1 MPNSN
6 EGGSCAL
13 RKIACA
19 IFRKARLGGAAALL
33 LLAAGPARAKVLED
47 VVARV
52 NGKPLLL
59 SEYRKNL
66 RSVLDNYQRTMPGL
80 LRDEEALKE
89 IRAKILDQMVDDEL
103 LAQEG
108 EKLGMKVHDRE
119 VDKGVE
125 EVQERNFRVD
135 ELTGKKRTDSETKAA
150 LSSELGKEGLTTEAF
165 RERIRRQV
173 LIRRVIE
180 EKVRPMIKE
189 PDEKRL
195 QTAFDKLKAVAT
207 GSTEAVKG
215 LSEETAQAYLAFGFR
230 LRDGTSE
237 RVRVSHL
244 LIKTAS
250 GASIVER
257 NAALKRAEEL
267 KKRVDAGAD
276 FAETA
281 AKESDDAE
289 SAARGGDIGFI
300 LRGWMPPEFEKAAF
314 ALPVGE
320 TSAPVETS
328 FGYHLIRVAEKKAK
342 EGLSLEKVKTE
353 VSQFLYSLETQ
364 TELVSFVKKLRSSG
378 TIEATPPKD

>member
-19 IFRKARLGGAAALL
+19 IFRKARSGGAAALL
-33 LLAAGPARAKVLED
+33 LAAVPASAKVLED

-150 LSSELGKEGLTTEAF
+150 LSSELGKEGLTAEAF

-180 EKVRPMIKE
+180 EKVRPMVKE

-195 QTAFDKLKAVAT
+195 QSAFDKLKAVAT

-215 LSEETAQAYLAFGFR
+215 LSEEAAQAYLAFGFR

-244 LIKTAS
+244 LVKTAS

-257 NAALKRAEEL
+257 NAALKRTEDI
-267 KKRVDAGAD
+267 KKRIDAGAD

-342 EGLSLEKVKTE
+342 EGLTLEKVKTE
-353 VSQFLYSLETQ
+353 VAQFLHSLETQ
-364 TELVSFVKKLRSSG
+364 TELVAFVKKLRSSG
-378 TIEATPPKD
+378 TIEATPPKE

>member
-1 MPNSN
+1 M
-6 EGGSCAL
+6 
-13 RKIACA
+13 
-19 IFRKARLGGAAALL
+19 
-33 LLAAGPARAKVLED
+33 
-47 VVARV
+47 VARV

-195 QTAFDKLKAVAT
+195 RPL
-207 GSTEAVKG
+207 STSSRPGHGQHGGGERPLRG
-215 LSEETAQAYLAFGFR
+215 TAQAYLAFGFR
-230 LRDGTSE
+230 LRDGTSSAC
-237 RVRVSHL
+237 VSISHQDRLGNLHL
-244 LIKTAS
+244 
-250 GASIVER
+250 
-257 NAALKRAEEL
+257 
-267 KKRVDAGAD
+267 
-276 FAETA
+276 
-281 AKESDDAE
+281 
-289 SAARGGDIGFI
+289 
-300 LRGWMPPEFEKAAF
+300 
-314 ALPVGE
+314 
-320 TSAPVETS
+320 
-328 FGYHLIRVAEKKAK
+328 
-342 EGLSLEKVKTE
+342 
-353 VSQFLYSLETQ
+353 
-364 TELVSFVKKLRSSG
+364 
-378 TIEATPPKD
+378 